1 MKNITLGVGVE
12 NIKFGMTKGEIE
24 ELLGAPNDKELY
36 SYDEE
41 SEDADL
47 TEVWH
52 YDSLE
57 FSLSFDEADDW
68 RLVMIAASDENYTIN
83 GKTIIGLPEEE
94 IEGALKSLG
103 FTSIEV
109 EELEEDED
117 EGKVYKVEDKSLNI
131 WIDLGVASEIQFG
144 PFWDENEEPIWP

>member
-24 ELLGAPNDKELY
+24 KLLGEPSDKELY

-52 YDSLE
+52 YDQLE

-83 GKTIIGLPEEE
+83 DKTIIGLPEEE
-94 IEGALKSLG
+94 IEGVLKSLG
-103 FTSIEV
+103 FTDIET
-109 EELEEDED
+109 EDLDDED
-117 EGKVYKVEDKSLNI
+117 EGRVYKVESKSLNI
-131 WIDLGVASEIQFG
+131 WIDLGVASEIQWG
-144 PFWDENEEPIWP
+144 PFWDEDEEPIWP